1 MLACRVWFRRPL
13 RPVPRRSLPTG
24 SSGRGFMSYAAVVE
38 AFCDPEIQRWH
49 ARRADSISHSTAWF
63 DRSRSSWASESE
75 SHWAIPDPNSNALLG
90 RVSLMGVNLQD
101 GTADLAY

>member
-1 MLACRVWFRRPL
+1 
-13 RPVPRRSLPTG
+13 
-24 SSGRGFMSYAAVVE
+24 MSYAAVVE

-63 DRSRSSWASESE
+63 DRWRSSWASESE

-90 RVSLMGVNLQD
+90 RVSLKGVNLQD